1 MWLGFPGNSNRQ
13 FKWGRVER
21 YEFKKITPD

>member
-1 MWLGFPGNSNRQ
+1 
-13 FKWGRVER
+13 VER